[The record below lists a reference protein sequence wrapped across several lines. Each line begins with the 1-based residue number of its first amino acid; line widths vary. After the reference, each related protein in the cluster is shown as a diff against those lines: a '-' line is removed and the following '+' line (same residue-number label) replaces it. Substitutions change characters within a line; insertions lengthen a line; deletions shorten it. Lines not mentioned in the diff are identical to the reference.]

1 MNKLWASLRKEY
13 LLLLSD
19 RIGLLLI
26 FILPVFLVFVIT
38 LVQDSAFR
46 LVNENRMEVLFVNH
60 DKGSLGDSL
69 FSMLNHSG
77 SFEIEQANHL
87 KRTQLAKETL
97 SKKKMICLYVPKTF
111 SKRIQNK
118 SKRVSGKILYE
129 FGLIESKPSNKPLK
143 GNAEIE
149 LIYDPVLQ
157 DNFRISIQ
165 YSLLSMIARLENKHL
180 LRQLYADFGYEDV
193 PGEVQASIADN
204 QTSIIDKPALRHE
217 GSSLPNATQ
226 HNIPAWSVFAMFFMV
241 VALGSSVVRERLSG
255 SFVRLR
261 TIPGAFLNTL
271 ISKVILY
278 LLVAQLQLVLMF
290 AIGLLIF
297 PLIGLPTLN
306 LPPFVPLLIFSLLA
320 AMSAIS
326 FSLMI
331 GTYAKTHEQANGMG
345 AVLVIIFAAIGGI
358 WVPTFVLPEYLQ
370 TIGMISPLH
379 WCIEGY
385 YVLFLKN
392 GALSDLLQPIMYLII
407 FILATQLLTFIKLKR
422 DNLI

>member
-1 MNKLWASLRKEY
+1 MNKLWASLRKEH

-19 RIGLLLI
+19 KIGLLLI

-38 LVQDSAFR
+38 IVQDSAFR

-60 DKGSLGDSL
+60 DEGIMGDSL
-69 FSMLNHSG
+69 YSMLDRSG
-77 SFEIEQANHL
+77 SFELEKAKHFN
-87 KRTQLAKETL
+87 RGELALQTL
-97 SKKKMICLYVPKTF
+97 TKQKLICIYVPSTF
-111 SKRIQNK
+111 TKRIQKK
-118 SKRVSGKILYE
+118 SERVSGKILYE
-129 FGLIESKPSNKPLK
+129 FGLTERKPSNKPLK
-143 GNAEIE
+143 GSAEIE

-165 YSLLSMIARLENKHL
+165 YSLLSMVARLENNHL
-180 LRQLYADFGYEDV
+180 LRQLYADFGYEDI
-193 PGEVQASIADN
+193 PDEIKTSIAGN
-204 QTSIIDKPALRHE
+204 QTTIKSQPAVRRA
-217 GSSLPNATQ
+217 GTSLPNATQ

-261 TIPGAFLNTL
+261 TIPGAFLHTL

-278 LLVAQLQLVLMF
+278 LLVALLQLILMF

-297 PLIGLPTLN
+297 PLIGLPVLN
-306 LPPFVPLLIFSLLA
+306 LPPLMPLFIFSLVA

-326 FSLMI
+326 FSLLV
-331 GTYAKTHEQANGMG
+331 GTYAKTQEQANGTG

-358 WVPTFVLPEYLQ
+358 WVPTFVLPDYLQ
-370 TIGMISPLH
+370 TIGMLSPLH

-392 GALSDLLQPIMYLII
+392 GAFADLLQPIMYLII
-407 FILATQLLTFIKLKR
+407 FILATQILTFIKLKK